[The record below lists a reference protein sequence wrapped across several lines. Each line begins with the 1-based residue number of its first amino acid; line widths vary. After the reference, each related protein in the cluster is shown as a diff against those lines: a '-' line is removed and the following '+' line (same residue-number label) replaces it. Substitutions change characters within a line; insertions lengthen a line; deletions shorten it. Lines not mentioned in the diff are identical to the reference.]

1 MDAATCKRGSRE
13 VVGLV
18 GIVGSTCDI
27 HRSENGQSKG
37 ARRRTITRM
46 DTPPRP
52 DDDARY
58 RALCSHDAR
67 FDGRLFVGV
76 TSTGIYCRPV
86 CRVRTPRREN
96 CRFFD
101 HAAQAEQAG
110 FRPCLRCRPELAPL
124 QRHWSHEDASAI
136 LAQQAARWL
145 DDPAHWSDD
154 GDAAPTMERR
164 SARLGVSTR
173 HLRRVFD
180 THLGVSPLQYLLT
193 RKLLTAKQLLADT
206 GLPIA
211 QVAQSSGFASLRRFN
226 AAVAEHYGLNPSQMR
241 RRTAAD
247 RSLDHPLRPVAL
259 TWRPPYDAAAILR
272 FLGDRHLPGIEC
284 VDSGP
289 ALTLQRT
296 VRLPHAGRVHTGWF
310 TARLEPE
317 ADRLWLGVSDGLH
330 PALPALIW
338 RVRALFDLDADPQAI
353 NALLHADFPAGD
365 GLRVPGA
372 LEGFELAVRAVLG
385 QQITVAAARTLA
397 GRLADHLGEPI
408 ATGHPQLT
416 RLFPDADAI
425 ARVDPQVLGELGIV
439 RQRQAAL
446 QALARAVLA
455 GTLDLDSH
463 ADPKHTIQALVALPG
478 IGPWTAQYI
487 AMRALRWPDA
497 WPVGD
502 VALTH
507 ALGLPDH
514 RSAAAHRAAQ
524 QRSLRW
530 QPWRSYAVIRA
541 WSGAHVAQETS
552 E

>member
-1 MDAATCKRGSRE
+1 MGR
-13 VVGLV
+13 
-18 GIVGSTCDI
+18 IVGRPCGA
-27 HRSENGQSKG
+27 HRSENGQFVKL
-37 ARRRTITRM
+37 RRRTITHM
-46 DTPPRP
+46 DPLRSP

-58 RALCSHDAR
+58 RALCSRDAR

-86 CRVRTPRREN
+86 CRVRTPRHEN

-101 HAAQAEQAG
+101 HAAQAELAG

-124 QRHWSHEDASAI
+124 QRHWSHEDATAI
-136 LAQQAARWL
+136 LSEQATRWL
-145 DDPAHWSDD
+145 DDPTHWCGD
-154 GDAAPTMERR
+154 GDAAPAMERL
-164 SARLGVSTR
+164 SARLGVSDR
-173 HLRRVFD
+173 HLRRVFE
-180 THLGVSPLQYLLT
+180 TQLGVSPLQYLLT

-206 GLPIA
+206 GLPIT

-226 AAVAEHYGLNPSQMR
+226 AAFAEHYGLNPSQMR
-241 RRTAAD
+241 RQPESARTADLSRRA
-247 RSLDHPLRPVAL
+247 VAL
-259 TWRPPYDAAAILR
+259 TWRPPYDAVAMLR
-272 FLGDRHLPGIEC
+272 FLGNRHLPGIEC

-289 ALTLQRT
+289 GLTLRRT
-296 VRLPHAGRVHTGWF
+296 VRLAHAGHLHTGWF
-310 TARLEPE
+310 TARLQP
-317 ADRLWLGVSDGLH
+317 DTHRLWLDVSDSLH

-338 RVRALFDLDADPQAI
+338 RVRALFDLDADPLSI
-353 NALLHADFPAGD
+353 NAVLHADFPAGD

-372 LEGFELAVRAVLG
+372 LDGFELAVRAVLG
-385 QQITVAAARTLA
+385 QQISVAAARTLA
-397 GRLADHLGEPI
+397 ARLAERLGEPI
-408 ATGHPQLT
+408 TTGHPQLT
-416 RLFPDADAI
+416 RLFPDAETI

-455 GTLDLDSH
+455 GTVDLDAG
-463 ADPKHTIQALVALPG
+463 ADPEPTLQALVAMPG
-478 IGPWTAQYI
+478 IGHWTAQYI

-502 VALTH
+502 VALTQ

-524 QRSLRW
+524 QRSQRW
-530 QPWRSYAVIRA
+530 RPWRSYAVIRA
-541 WSGAHVAQETS
+541 WSGAHVAEESS